1 MKNYPEGFSF
11 LANTVFLKKSK
22 DEDMSRDPKL
32 SSLDVRV
39 TIYSFKAE
47 NCCDADNSHR

>member
-11 LANTVFLKKSK
+11 LAATVFLKKSK

-32 SSLDVRV
+32 SNLDVQV
-39 TIYSFKAE
+39 TIDVPE
-47 NCCDADNSHR
+47 NCCDTDNTHK